1 MLDIIKK
8 DPWLSPF
15 RQRIEE
21 RRNHFLRK
29 EQELTQNGKIGL
41 SDFATGYLYF
51 GLHKTDAG
59 WVFRE
64 WAPNATAIFLIG
76 EHVDKVSHK

>member
-29 EQELTQNGKIGL
+29 EQELTQKAMQMAGR
-41 SDFATGYLYF
+41 FAEELYIKAKVMDNRYLF
-51 GLHKTDAG
+51 
-59 WVFRE
+59 F
-64 WAPNATAIFLIG
+64 
-76 EHVDKVSHK
+76 